1 MLPAKHQSR
10 VRSRTVRQ
18 IALRVDRE
26 QQRFQ
31 ALPTIYSSP
40 EIRRQ
45 LNVGST
51 AEASVPTKE
60 MNRSKNPR
68 PPQNAGLG
76 NPSNQTTVHCCY
88 SENSSRT
95 HPRDWPIR
103 QLAQR
108 RVRCRPPPAV
118 CPPSL
123 LVAGAN
129 NVVLPI
135 EPCDDRGA
143 RTRCPNASRSNTRA
157 RRNRRFGIMIWR
169 IEAGRYQAA
178 EKFLPSIVRSCKAYA
193 GKRCNCCNAR

>member
-1 MLPAKHQSR
+1 MASNSPGIPHSQSNTWPKTIMLPAKHQSR

-123 LVAGAN
+123 LVAGAS

-135 EPCDDRGA
+135 EPCDDCGA
-143 RTRCPNASRSNTRA
+143 RTRVPLPADRTLQPA
-157 RRNRRFGIMIWR
+157 GI
-169 IEAGRYQAA
+169 GVSG
-178 EKFLPSIVRSCKAYA
+178 L
-193 GKRCNCCNAR
+193 